1 MKHMMINCLAS
12 YAIHMVKL
20 VTLQYCVHIT
30 MKSRPVV
37 KQGQFGGVKEL
48 SVQQCIHIV
57 HTFNIVNRGNGR
69 CNSMQAYSLPAD
81 VEERAYNVVGRDVA
95 IPADLTK

>member
-1 MKHMMINCLAS
+1 MFNC
-12 YAIHMVKL
+12 M
-20 VTLQYCVHIT
+20 
-30 MKSRPVV
+30 
-37 KQGQFGGVKEL
+37 KEL